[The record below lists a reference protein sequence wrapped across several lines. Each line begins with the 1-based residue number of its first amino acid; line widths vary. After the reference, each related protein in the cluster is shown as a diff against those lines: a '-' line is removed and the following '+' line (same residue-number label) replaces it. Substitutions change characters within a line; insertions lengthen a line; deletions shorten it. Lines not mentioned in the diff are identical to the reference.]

1 MMSNPFCR
9 VSLGVSCACAYIVLK
24 VSVIVQKYNKD
35 AMKGR
40 LYATQAVL
48 QTVNPSH
55 LSLLQSMVG
64 NEGRGD
70 REDRTA
76 FSGFSVKRAKH
87 K

>member
-1 MMSNPFCR
+1 MSNPFCR
-9 VSLGVSCACAYIVLK
+9 VSLEVSCACAYIVLK
-24 VSVIVQKYNKD
+24 VTVIVQKYNKD
-35 AMKGR
+35 TMKGR